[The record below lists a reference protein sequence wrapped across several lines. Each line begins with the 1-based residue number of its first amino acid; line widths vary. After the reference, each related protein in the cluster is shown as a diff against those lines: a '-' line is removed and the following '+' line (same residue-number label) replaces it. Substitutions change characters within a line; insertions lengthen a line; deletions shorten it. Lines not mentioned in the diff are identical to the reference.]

1 MCSSFAVSNSL
12 DVPLTTGSG
21 QKNMQNMIRD
31 SRKAGR
37 GLEYNATNEVDL
49 ISHTH
54 GFIAI

>member
-1 MCSSFAVSNSL
+1 
-12 DVPLTTGSG
+12 
-21 QKNMQNMIRD
+21 MQNMIRD

-37 GLEYNATNEVDL
+37 GLEYNATNELDL